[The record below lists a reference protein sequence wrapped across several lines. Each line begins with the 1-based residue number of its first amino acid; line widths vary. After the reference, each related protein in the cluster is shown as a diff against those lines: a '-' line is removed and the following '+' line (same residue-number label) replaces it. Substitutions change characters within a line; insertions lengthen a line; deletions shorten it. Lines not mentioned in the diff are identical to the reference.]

1 MKKIKTITI
10 ILAIILIS
18 LIALAGIYMQTQN
31 RMENK
36 VKDYQLSKEIGA
48 RRVIELKVVDSTS
61 KDSDGNSKKDQD
73 ASILTEENYE
83 TVKNTIE
90 KRLKN
95 LKAQDYV
102 ISLNK
107 ENGTIIVELPENDNT
122 DLYAYYLTAE
132 NSVEITEKDTE
143 TELINDSMIESAQ
156 YSYNTTG
163 TDGKYQVYLEA
174 KLTKEGQA
182 KIEELSK
189 DYEFLADE
197 IDKIEDSQKSDEN
210 ESTEDKSTED
220 NSTEETKKITVLKIA
235 GTEYDIQK
243 IEKDKLKI
251 KIGGETSNTTSVN
264 NNISKAAELAML
276 VDSGKYPV
284 EYEVENNRYV
294 YSDITTNQILYFV
307 LIVGVILL
315 VILFVIILKYKMNGL
330 LSSIAF
336 IGFLAIYSL
345 LIRYT
350 NVIISIDGIGAVLII
365 IGLYLSLNQKI
376 LNEIKNGNNVK
387 QSVYTTYQK
396 MFIKLIPIMIITIV
410 FCLSG
415 WTNLSSFGMIM
426 FWGLIL
432 TTIYT
437 LTITKTLLNLKESK

>member
-1 MKKIKTITI
+1 
-10 ILAIILIS
+10 
-18 LIALAGIYMQTQN
+18 
-31 RMENK
+31 
-36 VKDYQLSKEIGA
+36 
-48 RRVIELKVVDSTS
+48 
-61 KDSDGNSKKDQD
+61 
-73 ASILTEENYE
+73 
-83 TVKNTIE
+83 
-90 KRLKN
+90 
-95 LKAQDYV
+95 
-102 ISLNK
+102 
-107 ENGTIIVELPENDNT
+107 
-122 DLYAYYLTAE
+122 
-132 NSVEITEKDTE
+132 
-143 TELINDSMIESAQ
+143 
-156 YSYNTTG
+156 
-163 TDGKYQVYLEA
+163 
-174 KLTKEGQA
+174 
-182 KIEELSK
+182 
-189 DYEFLADE
+189 
-197 IDKIEDSQKSDEN
+197 
-210 ESTEDKSTED
+210 
-220 NSTEETKKITVLKIA
+220 
-235 GTEYDIQK
+235 
-243 IEKDKLKI
+243 
-251 KIGGETSNTTSVN
+251 
-264 NNISKAAELAML
+264 ML

-294 YSDITTNQILYFV
+294 YSDITTNQILCFV

-315 VILFVIILKYKMNGL
+315 VILFVITLKYKMNGL

-387 QSVYTTYQK
+387 QSVYTAYQK

-437 LTITKTLLNLKESK
+437 VTITKTLLNLKESK

>member
-1 MKKIKTITI
+1 MIK
-10 ILAIILIS
+10 
-18 LIALAGIYMQTQN
+18 
-31 RMENK
+31 
-36 VKDYQLSKEIGA
+36 
-48 RRVIELKVVDSTS
+48 
-61 KDSDGNSKKDQD
+61 
-73 ASILTEENYE
+73 
-83 TVKNTIE
+83 
-90 KRLKN
+90 
-95 LKAQDYV
+95 
-102 ISLNK
+102 
-107 ENGTIIVELPENDNT
+107 
-122 DLYAYYLTAE
+122 
-132 NSVEITEKDTE
+132 
-143 TELINDSMIESAQ
+143 SAQ
-156 YSYNTTG
+156 YTYNTTG
-163 TDGKYQVYLEA
+163 TDGKYQVYLEV
-174 KLTKEGQA
+174 KLTEEGQA

-210 ESTEDKSTED
+210 ESTED

-294 YSDITTNQILYFV
+294 YSDITTNQILCFV

-315 VILFVIILKYKMNGL
+315 VILFVITLKYKMNGL

-387 QSVYTTYQK
+387 QSVYTAYQK

-437 LTITKTLLNLKESK
+437 VTITKTLLNLKESK

>member
-1 MKKIKTITI
+1 MKKVKTITI

-18 LIALAGIYMQTQN
+18 LIAFAGIYMQTQN
-31 RMENK
+31 RIENK
-36 VKDYQLSKEIGA
+36 VKEYQLSKEIGA

-107 ENGTIIVELPENDNT
+107 ENGTIIVEFPENDNS

-132 NSVEITEKDTE
+132 SSVEITEKDTE
-143 TELINDSMIESAQ
+143 TELINDSMIKSAQ
-156 YSYNTTG
+156 YTYNTTG
-163 TDGKYQVYLEA
+163 TDGKYQVYLEV
-174 KLTKEGQA
+174 KLTEEGQA

-210 ESTEDKSTED
+210 ESTED

-294 YSDITTNQILYFV
+294 YSDITTNQILCFV

-315 VILFVIILKYKMNGL
+315 VILFVITLKYKMNGL

-387 QSVYTTYQK
+387 QSVYTAYQK

-437 LTITKTLLNLKESK
+437 VTITKTLLNLKESK

>member
-1 MKKIKTITI
+1 MKKVKTITI

-18 LIALAGIYMQTQN
+18 LIAFAGIYMQTQN
-31 RMENK
+31 RIENK
-36 VKDYQLSKEIGA
+36 VKEYQLSKEIGA

-132 NSVEITEKDTE
+132 SSVEITEKDTE
-143 TELINDSMIESAQ
+143 TELINDSMIKSAQ
-156 YSYNTTG
+156 YTYNTTG
-163 TDGKYQVYLEA
+163 TDGKYQVYLEV
-174 KLTKEGQA
+174 KLTEEGQA

-210 ESTEDKSTED
+210 ESTED

-294 YSDITTNQILYFV
+294 YSDITTNQILCFV

-315 VILFVIILKYKMNGL
+315 VILFVITLKYKMNGL

-387 QSVYTTYQK
+387 QSVYTAYQK

-437 LTITKTLLNLKESK
+437 VTITKTLLNLKESK